1 MSGTISMAAIG
12 SEGWW
17 QMLQRY
23 KLFRDVLLKLNL
35 AFQVVTAL
43 QAKLVYVSGTKP
55 MAAKLMRAGCKCYN
69 VTSHFEMCMVNFN
82 FACEVVTALQAKK

>member
-1 MSGTISMAAIG
+1 MLGTISMAAIG

-23 KLFRDVLLKLNL
+23 KLFQDVALKLNL

-43 QAKLVYVSGTKP
+43 QAKLVHMSGTKA
-55 MAAKLMRAGCKCYN
+55 MEAI
-69 VTSHFEMCMVNFN
+69 VSESW
-82 FACEVVTALQAKK
+82 LQMLQC

>member
-1 MSGTISMAAIG
+1 MSGTISMAAIR

-23 KLFRDVLLKLNL
+23 KLFRDVSLKLNL

-43 QAKLVYVSGTKP
+43 QAKLVYMSGTKP
-55 MAAKLMRAGCKCYN
+55 MAAIVSESWWQMLQCYKP
-69 VTSHFEMCMVNFN
+69 F
-82 FACEVVTALQAKK
+82 